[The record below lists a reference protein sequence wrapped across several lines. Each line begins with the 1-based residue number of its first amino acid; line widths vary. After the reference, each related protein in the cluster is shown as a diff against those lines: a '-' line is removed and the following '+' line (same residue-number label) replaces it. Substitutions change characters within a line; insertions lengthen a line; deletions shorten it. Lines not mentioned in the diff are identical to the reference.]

1 MVQFRKKAVKA
12 FYLALFI
19 SLGLSTNTFALDR
32 GDKAPDFSL
41 PGTHGMVKLSHETGS
56 VIYLDFW
63 ASWCGPCH
71 QSFPWMNQIQA
82 KYKSKGLEVIAV
94 NLDGKTEDARK
105 FLSQMPA
112 AFTVAFDSKG
122 ETPRLYGVKGMPTSF
137 LIDRNGKIVFQ
148 HAGFRPADRDE
159 IEKQIQ
165 AALGEKR

>member
-1 MVQFRKKAVKA
+1 VNS
-12 FYLALFI
+12 YALEK
-19 SLGLSTNTFALDR
+19 

-41 PGTHGMVKLSHETGS
+41 PGQQGTVNLSHQAGK

-71 QSFPWMNQIQA
+71 QSFPWMNQMQS
-82 KYKSKGLEVIAV
+82 KYRSKGLEVIAV
-94 NLDGKTEDARK
+94 SLDGKTEDARK
-105 FLSQMPA
+105 FLAQMPPG
-112 AFTVAFDSKG
+112 FTVAFDSKG

-137 LIDRNGKIVFQ
+137 LIDRNGKVLYQ

-165 AALGEKR
+165 TALGDIR